1 MTSSVPVTGF
11 SALVRT
17 AGLHRASVS
26 SWRQS
31 WTETNKSSI
40 KPSGEPTVGSDLTTE
55 TLTSEDLPDEIQR
68 RAALLICAR
77 ATDPEDARHLLEVC
91 GLIPMADRKP
101 THWRIAGLSHTYKRP
116 KQTSEKASPND
127 SGA

>member
-1 MTSSVPVTGF
+1 MGNDL
-11 SALVRT
+11 A
-17 AGLHRASVS
+17 
-26 SWRQS
+26 
-31 WTETNKSSI
+31 TETV
-40 KPSGEPTVGSDLTTE
+40 TF
-55 TLTSEDLPDEIQR
+55 EDLPDEIRR
-68 RAALLICAR
+68 RAALLICGR
-77 ATDPEDARHLLEVC
+77 ATDAEDARHLLEIC